1 MVCGFHAAS
10 SDNMGGK
17 GIDDMVCGFH
27 TMSSDNMGE
36 KELENRRRGVGDGRS
51 AGHDTKDR
59 GKDGLWLRMAT
70 ETPIYRSH
78 VQNLI

>member
-1 MVCGFHAAS
+1 MECRNKTYPFEM
-10 SDNMGGK
+10 N
-17 GIDDMVCGFH
+17 
-27 TMSSDNMGE
+27 
-36 KELENRRRGVGDGRS
+36 LESVGDGRS

-78 VQNLI
+78 VVQNLI